1 VPQQLFEINEILFF
15 EIELVELAIPIGRV
29 EIKERKGWKM
39 PAVRLLPLTFV
50 KSRARYVHETP

>member
-1 VPQQLFEINEILFF
+1 MFF

-50 KSRARYVHETP
+50 KSRAWYVHETP